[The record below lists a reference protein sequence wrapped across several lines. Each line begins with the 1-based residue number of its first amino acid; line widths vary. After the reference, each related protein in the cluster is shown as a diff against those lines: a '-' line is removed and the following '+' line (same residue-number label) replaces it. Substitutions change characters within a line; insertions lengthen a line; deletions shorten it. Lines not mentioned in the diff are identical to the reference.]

1 MSKVDRDEEKRL
13 EGLSPFELKNRLIEL
28 AGENEHANALAMVNA
43 GRGNPNWTATAP
55 REAFF
60 LLGQFAVEETR
71 RDWDEFEG
79 LGGMPQADG
88 IAERLDA
95 YLKTNAGAP
104 GASALASYV
113 AHGVDRLGFA
123 PDAWVGELADAI
135 IGDHYPVP
143 DRMLTHIE
151 QVVHSYL
158 DAEMGGAPEGGWDLY
173 AVEGDTAAMSYL
185 FAPAATAS
193 SFGFSVWPTGAE
205 AEMLSVKGMRDIVS
219 GVAPL
224 VLLAIG
230 QRRALGW
237 VLLCEALI
245 PLADGSLILI
255 HGGSAAAAFGIHYA
269 TAAVVIA
276 AGILQLQVA
285 RRA

>member
-1 MSKVDRDEEKRL
+1 MARR
-13 EGLSPFELKNRLIEL
+13 IT
-28 AGENEHANALAMVNA
+28 ANVLTFIVAL
-43 GRGNPNWTATAP
+43 
-55 REAFF
+55 
-60 LLGQFAVEETR
+60 
-71 RDWDEFEG
+71 
-79 LGGMPQADG
+79 G
-88 IAERLDA
+88 IM
-95 YLKTNAGAP
+95 
-104 GASALASYV
+104 YV
-113 AHGVDRLGFA
+113 GF
-123 PDAWVGELADAI
+123 
-135 IGDHYPVP
+135 
-143 DRMLTHIE
+143 
-151 QVVHSYL
+151 
-158 DAEMGGAPEGGWDLY
+158 
-173 AVEGDTAAMSYL
+173 SYL

-269 TAAVVIA
+269 TTAVVIA

-285 RRA
+285 RRS